1 MTYHVKLLPSRASS
15 FLDTLDKSVAE
26 RITKKLRVVENNPF
40 RYLERYTGKGRYKL
54 RIGKYRALID
64 VDSKNRELLVMALD
78 KRSRIYKRR
87 KE

>member
-1 MTYHVKLLPSRASS
+1 MTYEVVWHSPAEL
-15 FLDTLDKSVAE
+15 FLDTLQKNVAE
-26 RITKKLRVVENNPF
+26 RITKKLDEVERNPF

-64 VDSKNRELLVMALD
+64 VDSKKRLLIVRALD

-87 KE
+87 R